1 MNNVTNIDYELLAE
15 QREVLLNSIWQDEQS
30 PLWGVVDLL
39 DEFIDAEEGI
49 KVNRWFEKKRLDII
63 QLYVIMEGMN
73 EINKQDT
80 NIEKIAIELEKL
92 NQTLILIAQILRNK

>member
-1 MNNVTNIDYELLAE
+1 
-15 QREVLLNSIWQDEQS
+15 
-30 PLWGVVDLL
+30 
-39 DEFIDAEEGI
+39 
-49 KVNRWFEKKRLDII
+49 
-63 QLYVIMEGMN
+63 MEGMN

>member
-39 DEFIDAEEGI
+39 DELIDAEEAI
-49 KVNRWFEKKRLDII
+49 KVNRWFQKKGL
-63 QLYVIMEGMN
+63 
-73 EINKQDT
+73 T
-80 NIEKIAIELEKL
+80 SL
-92 NQTLILIAQILRNK
+92 NDLS

>member
-39 DEFIDAEEGI
+39 DELIDAEEGI
-49 KVNRWFEKKRLDII
+49 KVNRWFQKKKSWHHSMTCHNGWHEWDKQARRKHWKDSKRARKTKPNTNLNSTDIK
-63 QLYVIMEGMN
+63 E
-73 EINKQDT
+73 
-80 NIEKIAIELEKL
+80 
-92 NQTLILIAQILRNK
+92 

>member
-39 DEFIDAEEGI
+39 DELIDAEEGI
-49 KVNRWFEKKRLDII
+49 KVNRWFQKKRLDIL
-63 QLYVIMEGMN
+63 QWLVIMDCMN

-80 NIEKIAIELEKL
+80 NIEKIASELEKL

>member
-39 DEFIDAEEGI
+39 DELINADELV
-49 KVNRWFEKKRLDII
+49 KVNR
-63 QLYVIMEGMN
+63 
-73 EINKQDT
+73 
-80 NIEKIAIELEKL
+80 
-92 NQTLILIAQILRNK
+92 